1 MAIQLHYR
9 KQKKVDSMDKQNQI
23 FSYVEPEEN
32 SGYLLWQVTMQWQ
45 LSMNR
50 ALGKMGLTLTQFSL
64 MAGLYWL
71 SRKEKTVTQQ
81 QLADY
86 ANTDKMMTSKVL
98 MALEK
103 KQIIKRVKDPVDSRA
118 KQLRITSKGTQI
130 LKEAYH
136 IVEQVD
142 AVFFKNVIKDK
153 ATFDHLLMRLI
164 K

>member
-1 MAIQLHYR
+1 MAKKDQVLSY
-9 KQKKVDSMDKQNQI
+9 KQ
-23 FSYVEPEEN
+23 PEEN
-32 SGYLLWQVTMQWQ
+32 TGYLLWQVTMQWQ

-71 SRKEKTVTQQ
+71 SKEKQTVTQQ

-98 MALEK
+98 MTLEK
-103 KQIIKRVKDPVDSRA
+103 KQIIERVKDDNDSRA
-118 KQLRITSKGTQI
+118 KQLRITDQGTQI
-130 LKEAYH
+130 LKEAYKT
-136 IVEQVD
+136 VKQVD
-142 AVFFKNVIKDK
+142 DVFFKNVVKDK
-153 ATFDHLLMRLI
+153 AVFDNLLTRLI

>member
-1 MAIQLHYR
+1 
-9 KQKKVDSMDKQNQI
+9 MDGQSQI
-23 FSYVEPEEN
+23 FSYIEPEEN

-64 MAGLYWL
+64 MAGLYWV
-71 SRKEKTVTQQ
+71 SKKKQTVTQQ

-98 MALEK
+98 MVLEK
-103 KQIIKRVKDPVDSRA
+103 KKIIKRINDPSDSRA
-118 KQLRITSKGTQI
+118 KQLRITDKGTQT
-130 LKEAYH
+130 LREAYH

-142 AVFFKNVIKDK
+142 DLFFKNVIKDK
-153 ATFDHLLMRLI
+153 FIFDDLLMRLI

>member
-1 MAIQLHYR
+1 
-9 KQKKVDSMDKQNQI
+9 MDEQSPI
-23 FSYVEPEEN
+23 FSYIEPEEN
-32 SGYLLWQVTMQWQ
+32 TGYLLWQVTMQWQ

-71 SRKEKTVTQQ
+71 SKNKQTVTQQ

-98 MALEK
+98 MVLEK
-103 KQIIKRVKDPVDSRA
+103 KQIIERIKDPCDSRA
-118 KQLRITSKGTQI
+118 KQLRITDKGTQT
-130 LKEAYH
+130 LREAYH

-142 AVFFKNVIKDK
+142 KLFFKNVVKDK
-153 ATFDHLLMRLI
+153 VTFDSLLLRLI

>member
-1 MAIQLHYR
+1 MNKIDRQPE
-9 KQKKVDSMDKQNQI
+9 V
-23 FSYVEPEEN
+23 FSYTEPEEN

-71 SRKEKTVTQQ
+71 KKNQTVTQQ

-103 KQIIKRVKDPVDSRA
+103 KKIIERLKNPDDSRA
-118 KQLRITSKGTQI
+118 KQLNITEKCIET
-130 LKEAYH
+130 LREAYC

-142 AVFFKNVIKDK
+142 ALFFENVVKDK
-153 ATFDHLLMRLI
+153 VAFDNLLMRLI
-164 K
+164 RR

>member
-1 MAIQLHYR
+1 MNT
-9 KQKKVDSMDKQNQI
+9 QNQV
-23 FSYVEPEEN
+23 FSYIEPEEN

-50 ALGKMGLTLTQFSL
+50 ALGKMELTLTQFSL

-71 SRKEKTVTQQ
+71 SKKQQTVTQQ

-98 MALEK
+98 AVLEK
-103 KQIIKRVKDPVDSRA
+103 KQIIERIKDPGDSRA
-118 KQLRITSKGTQI
+118 KQLRITDKGTQA
-130 LKEAYH
+130 LREAYH

-142 AVFFKNVIKDK
+142 NVFFRNVVKDK
-153 ATFDHLLMRLI
+153 AAFDNLLMRLI

>member
-1 MAIQLHYR
+1 
-9 KQKKVDSMDKQNQI
+9 MDTENKI
-23 FSYVEPEEN
+23 FSYIEPEEN

-45 LSMNR
+45 LNMNR

-71 SRKEKTVTQQ
+71 TKDKQAITQQ

-98 MALEK
+98 AALEK
-103 KQIIKRVKDPVDSRA
+103 KQIVERVKDPVDSRA
-118 KQLRITSKGTQI
+118 KQLKITDKGTAA
-130 LKEAYH
+130 LREAYR

-142 AVFFKNVIKDK
+142 GVFFKDVLKDK
-153 ATFDHLLMRLI
+153 ATFDKLLIRLI
-164 K
+164 KH

>member
-1 MAIQLHYR
+1 MNT
-9 KQKKVDSMDKQNQI
+9 KDKI
-23 FSYVEPEEN
+23 FSYIEPEEN

-71 SRKEKTVTQQ
+71 SEKKQTVTQQ

-98 MALEK
+98 AVLEK
-103 KQIIKRVKDPVDSRA
+103 KQIIERIKDPGDSRA
-118 KQLRITSKGTQI
+118 KQLKITDKGTQA
-130 LKEAYH
+130 LREAYH
-136 IVEQVD
+136 LVEQVD
-142 AVFFKNVIKDK
+142 GLFFKDVVKDK
-153 ATFDHLLMRLI
+153 VIFDNLLMRLI

>member
-1 MAIQLHYR
+1 MN
-9 KQKKVDSMDKQNQI
+9 KMDEQSPI
-23 FSYVEPEEN
+23 FSYIEPEEN

-71 SRKEKTVTQQ
+71 SKNKQTVTQQ

-98 MALEK
+98 MVLEK
-103 KQIIKRVKDPVDSRA
+103 KQIIERIKDLGDSRA
-118 KQLRITSKGTQI
+118 KQLRITDKGTQI
-130 LKEAYH
+130 LREAYP
-136 IVEQVD
+136 IVKQVD
-142 AVFFKNVIKDK
+142 DLFFKTVVKDK
-153 ATFDHLLMRLI
+153 VIFDNLLMRLI

>member
-1 MAIQLHYR
+1 
-9 KQKKVDSMDKQNQI
+9 MDKQNKV
-23 FSYVEPEEN
+23 FSYSKPEEN

-50 ALGKMGLTLTQFSL
+50 ALGKMDLTLTQFSL

-71 SRKEKTVTQQ
+71 SNQNQALTQQ

-98 MALEK
+98 ATLEK
-103 KQIIKRVKDPVDSRA
+103 KQFIERVKDPNDSRA
-118 KQLRITSKGTQI
+118 KQLKITDKGTDALRAAYQI
-130 LKEAYH
+130 
-136 IVEQVD
+136 VQQVD
-142 AVFFKNVIKDK
+142 EVFFKNVVKDK
-153 ATFDHLLMRLI
+153 VTFDELLSRLI

>member
-1 MAIQLHYR
+1 M
-9 KQKKVDSMDKQNQI
+9 KTPI
-23 FSYVEPEEN
+23 FSYSEPEEN

-71 SRKEKTVTQQ
+71 SQKQQAVTQQ

-98 MALEK
+98 MVLEK
-103 KQIIKRVKDPVDSRA
+103 KQLIERVKDPGDSRA
-118 KQLRITSKGTQI
+118 KQLKMTEKGTQT
-130 LKEAYH
+130 LRAAYH
-136 IVEQVD
+136 IVQQVD
-142 AVFFKNVIKDK
+142 EVFFKNVVKDK
-153 ATFDHLLMRLI
+153 VVFDDLLMRLI

>member
-1 MAIQLHYR
+1 
-9 KQKKVDSMDKQNQI
+9 MDKPNQI
-23 FSYVEPEEN
+23 FSYVKPEEN

-50 ALGKMGLTLTQFSL
+50 ALGKMELTLTQFSL

-71 SRKEKTVTQQ
+71 SEKKQTVTQQ

-98 MALEK
+98 AVLEK
-103 KQIIKRVKDPVDSRA
+103 KQIIERIKDPGDSRA
-118 KQLRITSKGTQI
+118 KQLKITHKGTDE
-130 LKEAYH
+130 LREAYN
-136 IVEQVD
+136 IVQQVD
-142 AVFFKNVIKDK
+142 DLFFKNVMKDK
-153 ATFDHLLMRLI
+153 VIFDDLLIRLI

>member
-1 MAIQLHYR
+1 
-9 KQKKVDSMDKQNQI
+9 MDEQSQI
-23 FSYVEPEEN
+23 FSYIEPEEN
-32 SGYLLWQVTMQWQ
+32 SGYLLWQVTMKWQ

-50 ALGKMGLTLTQFSL
+50 ALGKMDLTLTQFSL

-71 SRKEKTVTQQ
+71 SKKQTVTQQ

-103 KQIIKRVKDPVDSRA
+103 KQILERVKDPGDSRA
-118 KQLRITSKGTQI
+118 KQLRITDKGTQT
-130 LKEAYH
+130 LREAYH
-136 IVEQVD
+136 VVQQVD
-142 AVFFKNVIKDK
+142 ELFFKTVTKDK
-153 ATFDHLLMRLI
+153 VIFDDLLKRLI

>member
-1 MAIQLHYR
+1 MEEQS
-9 KQKKVDSMDKQNQI
+9 QV
-23 FSYVEPEEN
+23 FSYIEPEEN

-50 ALGKMGLTLTQFSL
+50 ALGKMDLTLTQFSL

-71 SRKEKTVTQQ
+71 SKKQTVTQQ

-98 MALEK
+98 MVLEK
-103 KQIIKRVKDPVDSRA
+103 KEIVERIKDPGDSRA
-118 KQLRITSKGTQI
+118 KQLIITDKGTQI
-130 LKEAYH
+130 LREAYH
-136 IVEQVD
+136 IVQQVD
-142 AVFFKNVIKDK
+142 ELFFKTVIKDK
-153 ATFDHLLMRLI
+153 VIFDDLLKRLI

>member
-1 MAIQLHYR
+1 
-9 KQKKVDSMDKQNQI
+9 MDTKDQI

-45 LSMNR
+45 LGMNR
-50 ALGKMGLTLTQFSL
+50 ALGKLDLTLTQFSL

-71 SRKEKTVTQQ
+71 SKKNGGVTQQ

-98 MALEK
+98 SVLET
-103 KQIIKRVKDPVDSRA
+103 KQIVERVKDPADSRA
-118 KQLRITSKGTQI
+118 KQLIITDKGVQL
-130 LKEAYH
+130 LKEAYQ
-136 IVEQVD
+136 VVKQVD
-142 AVFFKNVIKDK
+142 DVFFKEVVKEK
-153 ATFDHLLMRLI
+153 ATFDNFLKSLI

>member
-1 MAIQLHYR
+1 MARQ
-9 KQKKVDSMDKQNQI
+9 SPI
-23 FSYVEPEEN
+23 FSYIEPEEN

-71 SRKEKTVTQQ
+71 SKKKQTVTQQ

-98 MALEK
+98 MVLEK
-103 KQIIKRVKDPVDSRA
+103 KQIIKRMNDPSDSRA
-118 KQLRITSKGTQI
+118 KQLRITDKGTQI
-130 LKEAYH
+130 LREAYH
-136 IVEQVD
+136 IVQQVD
-142 AVFFKNVIKDK
+142 DSFFKPVIKDK
-153 ATFDHLLMRLI
+153 VVFDNLLMRLI

>member
-1 MAIQLHYR
+1 MNTQ
-9 KQKKVDSMDKQNQI
+9 SQI
-23 FSYVEPEEN
+23 FSYIEPEEN

-50 ALGKMGLTLTQFSL
+50 ALRKMGLTLTQFSL

-71 SRKEKTVTQQ
+71 SKKKQTVTQQ

-98 MALEK
+98 TVLEK
-103 KQIIKRVKDPVDSRA
+103 KQIIERINDPGDSRA
-118 KQLRITSKGTQI
+118 KQLRITDKGTQT
-130 LKEAYH
+130 LREAYH
-136 IVEQVD
+136 IVKQVD
-142 AVFFKNVIKDK
+142 DLFFKTVTKDK
-153 ATFDHLLMRLI
+153 VLFDNLLMRLI

>member
-1 MAIQLHYR
+1 
-9 KQKKVDSMDKQNQI
+9 MDTQSQI
-23 FSYVEPEEN
+23 FSYIEPEEN

-71 SRKEKTVTQQ
+71 GKKKQAVTQQ

-98 MALEK
+98 MVLEK
-103 KQIIKRVKDPVDSRA
+103 KKIIERIKDPGDSRA
-118 KQLRITSKGTQI
+118 KQLIITGKGTQT
-130 LKEAYH
+130 LREAYH
-136 IVEQVD
+136 IVKQVD
-142 AVFFKNVIKDK
+142 DLFFKTVIKDK
-153 ATFDHLLMRLI
+153 VIFDDLLMRLI

>member
-1 MAIQLHYR
+1 
-9 KQKKVDSMDKQNQI
+9 MDTQNQI
-23 FSYVEPEEN
+23 FSYIEPEEN

-71 SRKEKTVTQQ
+71 SVKKGAVTQQ

-98 MALEK
+98 AVLEK
-103 KQIIKRVKDPVDSRA
+103 KQVIERIKDPGDSRA
-118 KQLRITSKGTQI
+118 KQLKMTEKGVEA
-130 LKEAYH
+130 LREAYR
-136 IVEQVD
+136 IVQQVD
-142 AVFFKNVIKDK
+142 GVFFKKVVKDK
-153 ATFDHLLMRLI
+153 AVFDGLLLRLI

>member
-1 MAIQLHYR
+1 MFISLNCICTNKMATKDQ
-9 KQKKVDSMDKQNQI
+9 V
-23 FSYVEPEEN
+23 FSYIEPEEN

-50 ALGKMGLTLTQFSL
+50 ALGKMELTLTQFSL

-71 SRKEKTVTQQ
+71 SEKKGAVTQQ

-98 MALEK
+98 AVLEK
-103 KQIIKRVKDPVDSRA
+103 KQIVERVKDPGDSRA
-118 KQLRITSKGTQI
+118 KQLKITDKGVEI
-130 LKEAYH
+130 LREAYR
-136 IVEQVD
+136 IVKQVD
-142 AVFFKNVIKDK
+142 DVFFKNVVKDK
-153 ATFDHLLMRLI
+153 IVFDDLLVRLI

>member
-1 MAIQLHYR
+1 
-9 KQKKVDSMDKQNQI
+9 MDTQSQI
-23 FSYVEPEEN
+23 FSYIEPEEN

-71 SRKEKTVTQQ
+71 SEKKQTVTQQ

-98 MALEK
+98 IVLEK
-103 KQIIKRVKDPVDSRA
+103 KQIIERIKDPGDSRA
-118 KQLRITSKGTQI
+118 KQLRITDKGTQI
-130 LKEAYH
+130 LREAYH

-142 AVFFKNVIKDK
+142 HLFFKNVIKDK
-153 ATFDHLLMRLI
+153 VIFDNLLMRLI

>member
-1 MAIQLHYR
+1 MS
-9 KQKKVDSMDKQNQI
+9 KKDKQPV
-23 FSYVEPEEN
+23 FSYTKPEEN

-50 ALGKMGLTLTQFSL
+50 ALGNMDLTLTQFSL

-71 SRKEKTVTQQ
+71 SRENPALTQQ

-98 MALEK
+98 ATLEN
-103 KQIIKRVKDPVDSRA
+103 KQFIERVKDPDDSRA
-118 KQLRITSKGTQI
+118 KLLKITDKGTAA
-130 LKEAYH
+130 LREAYR
-136 IVEQVD
+136 IVQQVD
-142 AVFFKNVIKDK
+142 DVFFKNVVKDK
-153 ATFDHLLMRLI
+153 VTFDELLLRLI